1 MILQGCGIPAR
12 KDNPMSLIFLRAQ
25 GHDYQTGT
33 FLFFM
38 ADGATEVQC
47 GVSDSAMD
55 DAEKAR
61 NVRENQRGDEFAR
74 LQERITTCAAQKY
87 SEGHLEAGPS
97 RILVRSIDLM
107 PRK

>member
-1 MILQGCGIPAR
+1 MPLT
-12 KDNPMSLIFLRAQ
+12 FLRAH

-33 FLFFM
+33 FLFIM

-61 NVRENQRGDEFAR
+61 NVRENQRGDQFAR
-74 LQERITTCAAQKY
+74 LQDRITDCAAKKY
-87 SEGHLEAGPS
+87 LAGNLEAGAS
-97 RILVRSIDLM
+97 RILVRSIDLT
-107 PRK
+107 PRN